1 MLDWAYKRQ
10 FSNPI
15 MQHFYE
21 LYGINGIFENMA
33 ANDIYGFLT
42 DEDQLKLG
50 LINEQ
55 EYIAKNKQKYIIHL
69 NELKETEKRSSRKH

>member
-1 MLDWAYKRQ
+1 
-10 FSNPI
+10 
-15 MQHFYE
+15 
-21 LYGINGIFENMA
+21 MA